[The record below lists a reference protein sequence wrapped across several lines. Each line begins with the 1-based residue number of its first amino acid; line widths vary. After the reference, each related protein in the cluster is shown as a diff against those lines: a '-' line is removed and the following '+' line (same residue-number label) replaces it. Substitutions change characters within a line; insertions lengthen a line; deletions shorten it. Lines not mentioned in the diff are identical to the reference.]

1 MDAAPEKKRPPLG
14 WRCKGKP
21 PPPPPA
27 AEGKPPAEDA
37 SDDVGAAVVEPP
49 PPPLMLLLLLLPGVR
64 REGALANPAP
74 LPAPAAAASPSPANE
89 TGAAATADAARLTS
103 ADESWW
109 RGGGGFDPSSPGT
122 PSLAAE
128 AKRDLFNEFTA
139 YAAQVKSA
147 KYTDIRGA
155 LAQASFELKQRPES
169 ERFIILF
176 SDMLADYGKACDT
189 SKVKLDLSGIHV
201 IAANVIKSD
210 PADPQKYFDL
220 LKDWEAQV
228 VAAGGT
234 WALVASPDQLPKLV
248 SGL

>member
-1 MDAAPEKKRPPLG
+1 MIRRIIAGAVCALTLVSAAACGLVSSTNRSVFFVFDVSGTYVKAVPDATKLANVTI
-14 WRCKGKP
+14 
-21 PPPPPA
+21 
-27 AEGKPPAEDA
+27 AE
-37 SDDVGAAVVEPP
+37 
-49 PPPLMLLLLLLPGVR
+49 LLPGDWV
-64 REGALANPAP
+64 GA
-74 LPAPAAAASPSPANE
+74 SQI
-89 TGAAATADAARLTS
+89 S
-103 ADESWW
+103 ACSFSEKEMILQ
-109 RGGGGFDPSSPGT
+109 RQLPGT

-128 AKRDLFNEFTA
+128 AKRELFGELQT
-139 YAAQVKSA
+139 YAQHVKSA

-169 ERFIILF
+169 DRFIVLF

-189 SKVKLDLSGIHV
+189 SKVKLDLTGIHV

-234 WALVASPDQLPKLV
+234 WSLVASPDQLPKLV
-248 SGL
+248 TGT

>member
-1 MDAAPEKKRPPLG
+1 MMRRLAAATCGLSLLALAGCGLVTSTNRSVFFVFDVSGTYVEAVPDATKMANITVAK
-14 WRCKGKP
+14 
-21 PPPPPA
+21 
-27 AEGKPPAEDA
+27 
-37 SDDVGAAVVEPP
+37 
-49 PPPLMLLLLLLPGVR
+49 LLPGDWV
-64 REGALANPAP
+64 GA
-74 LPAPAAAASPSPANE
+74 SQI
-89 TGAAATADAARLTS
+89 S
-103 ADESWW
+103 ACSFSEKEMILQ
-109 RGGGGFDPSSPGT
+109 RQLPGT